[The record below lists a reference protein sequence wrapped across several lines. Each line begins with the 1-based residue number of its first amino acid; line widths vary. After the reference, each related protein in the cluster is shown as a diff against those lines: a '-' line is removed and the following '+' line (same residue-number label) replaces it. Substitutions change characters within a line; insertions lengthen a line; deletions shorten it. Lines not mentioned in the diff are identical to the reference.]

1 MRKVLQGDMLF
12 RTWNN
17 GEAMD
22 LNDLR
27 VFERVGSLL
36 SFSAAGRS
44 LGIPKSSVSRSVAR
58 LEAELGTRLC
68 QRTTREV
75 VLTEQGTALLERCTD
90 IMGKVDETVGFVGAL
105 GAAPRGALR
114 ISAGIGFGVNVLS
127 EMLPQFLRLYPNV
140 SVTLDLTSRSVDLVA
155 DCIDVAIRIGPKVD
169 SQLVV
174 LKLGCLRR
182 YLCASPGYLKR
193 RGIPVVLDDLSSH
206 DTVEM
211 PSTNGRPRRWTFKQ
225 GGKVRPI
232 ETHPR
237 LCVNDPLTIHRMVL
251 NGAGLGVISG
261 YLCTPEIAAGR
272 LVHLFPEW
280 KLDPVDVSI
289 VYPSRRELSPVVRAF
304 VEFMKE
310 ASKPGV
316 QWRDD
321 PRDV

>member
-1 MRKVLQGDMLF
+1 V
-12 RTWNN
+12 
-17 GEAMD
+17 D

-58 LEAELGTRLC
+58 FEAQLGIRLC

-75 VLTEQGTALLERCTD
+75 ILTEQGAALLVRCAD
-90 IMGKVDETVGFVGAL
+90 IMGKVHETVGFATAL

-114 ISAGIGFGVNVLS
+114 ITAGIGFGVNVLS
-127 EMLPQFLRLYPNV
+127 EQLPQFLRLYPKV
-140 SVTLDLTSRSVDLVA
+140 SVTLDLTSRTADLVA
-155 DCIDVAIRIGPKVD
+155 DGIDVAIRMGPMAD
-169 SQLVV
+169 SRLVA
-174 LKLGCLRR
+174 LKLGSLRR
-182 YLCASPGYLKR
+182 YVCASPGYLER
-193 RGIPVVLDDLSSH
+193 RGTPAALDDLSSH

-211 PSTNGRPRRWTFKQ
+211 PSADGRPRRWTFRQ
-225 GGKVRPI
+225 GGRVRPI
-232 ETHPR
+232 ETHPH

-251 NGAGLGVISG
+251 NDAGVGVISG

-272 LVHLFPEW
+272 LVRLFPEW
-280 KLDPVDVSI
+280 KLDPVEVSI

-310 ASKPGV
+310 ASRSGV
-316 QWRDD
+316 LWRDE
-321 PRDV
+321 P